1 MEKKDVPGLLANELL
16 PKIHGFCRLKLGSDD
31 EAEDLAQDICV
42 EVLRSVY
49 KGTEIV
55 NLPAFVWKVSNRQY
69 YNWLRKKKRRSGTV
83 SIDAAEFW
91 LSAEDDVEEKI
102 ILEEQT
108 ALLRRELAHLTQMW
122 REATVLYYFDGLSVD
137 EISKK
142 LGRSQGTVKWWLHQA
157 REELG
162 KGLNSM
168 REYGEKSYRP
178 GRLTMSC
185 QGNPGADGEPMR
197 CAERRIAQNILL
209 AAYRKPL
216 SVEELCAELGV
227 SAPYVEDEVD
237 YLTRNELMK
246 EEPKGKYRTD
256 FVILS
261 TPRSPSDPAS
271 SPVEKQI
278 RNAVFPAFCERTTA
292 FLEENREVL
301 TSARFN
307 RPGWTWERLLWVY
320 VHAAVMSAV
329 NRFCAE
335 NGIRVDYSAMPYRPN
350 GGRWIALGFDNSQWT
365 KAAGDAEEW
374 EYYDGPVHKGGGFFA
389 EGFFHTWSGPKS
401 APFFELPDAV
411 FALSADLIEGRKS
424 FDALDAEE
432 KYTLSLAVEK
442 KLWLRRE
449 DGSFALNFYYIDLKT
464 DGELD
469 IILKTFYPG
478 VKPLIGRAWE
488 LIRKTEG
495 ADIPAELRWQS
506 GNFLANA
513 LNPLVT
519 MCLHDA
525 YREGRLS
532 EPDDDNRTWL
542 SLFVTGVKE

>member
-1 MEKKDVPGLLANELL
+1 MEKKDVLDSLANELL
-16 PKIHGFCRLKLGSDD
+16 PKIHGFCRLKLGADD
-31 EAEDLAQDICV
+31 EAEDLAQDICA
-42 EVLRSVY
+42 EVLRSVR
-49 KGTEIV
+49 KGAEIE

-83 SIDAAEFW
+83 SINAADFW
-91 LSAEDDVEEKI
+91 IPAEDDIEAEI
-102 ILEEQT
+102 ILREQV
-108 ALLRRELAHLTQMW
+108 AILRRELAHLTGMW
-122 REATVLYYFDGLSVD
+122 REATVLYYFDGLTV
-137 EISKK
+137 EKISAK
-142 LGRSQGTVKWWLHQA
+142 LGRSPGTVKWWLHQA

-246 EEPKGKYRTD
+246 EGPKGKYRTD

-261 TPRSPSDPAS
+261 IPDPAGP
-271 SPVEKQI
+271 PVVKQI
-278 RNAVFPAFCERTTA
+278 RNALFPAFHERTAA
-292 FLEENREVL
+292 FLEANREIL
-301 TSARFN
+301 TSPRFN

-320 VHAAVMSAV
+320 IHAAVMSSV

-335 NGIRVDYSAMPYRPN
+335 NGIRVDYSEMPYRPN
-350 GGRWIALGFDNSQWT
+350 GGRWIALGFDNSEWT
-365 KAAGDAEEW
+365 KSADAEEW
-374 EYYDGPVHKGGGFFA
+374 AYYDGPVQKGGGFYA
-389 EGFFHTWSGPKS
+389 EGFFHAWSGPS
-401 APFFELPDAV
+401 STPFFDLPDAV
-411 FALSADLIEGRKS
+411 FALSADLIEGRRS
-424 FDALDAEE
+424 FDTLEAEE

-449 DGSFALNFYYIDLKT
+449 DGSFALNFYYIDLNT
-464 DGELD
+464 DGELAK
-469 IILKTFYPG
+469 ILKNFYPDAE
-478 VKPLIGRAWE
+478 PLIGRAWE

-495 ADIPAELRWQS
+495 AGIPAELRWQS

-525 YREGRLS
+525 YRDGRLS
-532 EPDDDNRTWL
+532 EPDDNNRAWL
-542 SLFVTGVKE
+542 SLFVTGVQE

>member
-1 MEKKDVPGLLANELL
+1 MEERDVLDSLANELL
-16 PKIHGFCRLKLGSDD
+16 PKIHGFCRLKLGADD
-31 EAEDLAQDICV
+31 EAEDLAQDICA
-42 EVLRSVY
+42 EVLRSVRR
-49 KGTEIV
+49 GIEID

-69 YNWLRKKKRRSGTV
+69 YNRLRKKKRGSGTV
-83 SIDAAEFW
+83 SIDAADFW
-91 LSAEDDVEEKI
+91 LPAEVDIEAEIV
-102 ILEEQT
+102 LREQV
-108 ALLRRELAHLTQMW
+108 ALLRREMAHLTRMW
-122 REATVLYYFDGLSVD
+122 REATVLYYFEGLSVA
-137 EISKK
+137 EISEK
-142 LGRSQGTVKWWLHQA
+142 LGRSPGTVKWWLHQA

-162 KGLNSM
+162 KGLNVM

-185 QGNPGADGEPMR
+185 QGNPGAEGEPMR

-246 EEPKGKYRTD
+246 EGPKGKYRTD
-256 FVILS
+256 FVILAI
-261 TPRSPSDPAS
+261 SDPAGP
-271 SPVEKQI
+271 PVVKQI
-278 RNAVFPAFCERTTA
+278 RNALFPAFHERTTA
-292 FLEENREVL
+292 FLEANREVL
-301 TSARFN
+301 TSPRFN

-320 VHAAVMSAV
+320 IHAAVMSAV
-329 NRFCAE
+329 NRFCSE
-335 NGIRVDYSAMPYRPN
+335 NGIRVDYSAMPERPN
-350 GGRWIALGFDNSQWT
+350 GGRWIALGFDNSAWT
-365 KAAGDAEEW
+365 KAAGDTEGW

-389 EGFFHTWSGPKS
+389 EGFFHTWSGLRS
-401 APFFELPDAV
+401 EPFFELPDAV

-424 FDALDAEE
+424 FDALDEEE

-469 IILKTFYPG
+469 KILKAFYHG
-478 VKPLIGRAWE
+478 VKPLLGRAWE

-532 EPDDDNRTWL
+532 EPDDNNRTWL

>member
-102 ILEEQT
+102 ILEEQI

-157 REELG
+157 REELR
-162 KGLNSM
+162 KGLNIM

-197 CAERRIAQNILL
+197 CSERRIAQNVLL
-209 AAYRKPL
+209 AAYRKSL
-216 SVEELCAELGV
+216 SIEELCAELGV
-227 SAPYVEDEVD
+227 SAPYIEDEVD
-237 YLTRNELMK
+237 YLTQNELMK
-246 EEPKGKYRTD
+246 KDPKGRFRTD

-261 TPRSPSDPAS
+261 DHDAYEECRQTR
-271 SPVEKQI
+271 QTL
-278 RNAVFPAFCERTTA
+278 FPAFYERVITWLDGKQGILSTP
-292 FLEENREVL
+292 
-301 TSARFN
+301 RFN
-307 RPGWTWERLLWVY
+307 RPGWAWERLLWVY
-320 VHAAVMSAV
+320 IHAAVQSCV
-329 NRFCAE
+329 ERFKRAH
-335 NGIRVDYSAMPYRPN
+335 NIRVDFSKMPYRPN
-350 GGRWIALGFDNSQWT
+350 GGRWIALGFDNS
-365 KAAGDAEEW
+365 KGERDEPEEDW
-374 EYYDGPVHKGGGFFA
+374 MAYDGPVHKGGGFFA
-389 EGFFHTWSGPKS
+389 EGFFHSWSGTS
-401 APFFELPDAV
+401 STPFFSIPTEV
-411 FALSADLIEGRKS
+411 FALSTDLLEGRKR
-424 FDALDAEE
+424 LDCLTEE
-432 KYTLSLAVEK
+432 DKYLFSLAVEN
-442 KLWLRRE
+442 KLWLRQGERS
-449 DGSFALNFYYIDLKT
+449 DFALNFYFIDFAADT
-464 DGELD
+464 ELAG
-469 IILKTFYPG
+469 IFKEFYPTLE
-478 VKPLIGRAWE
+478 PLISEAWNG
-488 LIRKTEG
+488 IRKRHEAG
-495 ADIPAELRWQS
+495 IPSDLQWQM
-506 GNFLANA
+506 GNLLSNG
-513 LNPLVT
+513 LNSLVP
-519 MCLHDA
+519 MCLYDA
-525 YREGRLS
+525 YHEGRLS
-532 EPDDDNRTWL
+532 EPDDNNRTWL
-542 SLFVTGVKE
+542 SLFVTGGER

>member
-1 MEKKDVPGLLANELL
+1 MEKKDVLDSLANELL
-16 PKIHGFCRLKLGSDD
+16 PKIHGFCRLKLGADD
-31 EAEDLAQDICV
+31 EAEDLAQDICA
-42 EVLRSVY
+42 EVLRSVR
-49 KGTEIV
+49 KGAEIE

-83 SIDAAEFW
+83 SINAADFW
-91 LSAEDDVEEKI
+91 IPAEDDIEAEIV
-102 ILEEQT
+102 LREQV
-108 ALLRRELAHLTQMW
+108 AILRRELAHLTGMW
-122 REATVLYYFDGLSVD
+122 REATVLYYFDGLTV
-137 EISKK
+137 EKISAK
-142 LGRSQGTVKWWLHQA
+142 LGRSPGTVKWWLHQA

-246 EEPKGKYRTD
+246 EGPKGKYRTD

-261 TPRSPSDPAS
+261 IPDPAGP
-271 SPVEKQI
+271 PVVKQI
-278 RNAVFPAFCERTTA
+278 RNALFPAFHERTAA
-292 FLEENREVL
+292 FLEANREIL
-301 TSARFN
+301 TSPRFN
-307 RPGWTWERLLWVY
+307 RPGWTWDRLLWVY
-320 VHAAVMSAV
+320 IHAAVMSSV

-335 NGIRVDYSAMPYRPN
+335 NEIRVDYSEMPYRPN
-350 GGRWIALGFDNSQWT
+350 GGRWIALGFDNSEWT
-365 KAAGDAEEW
+365 KAADAEEW
-374 EYYDGPVHKGGGFFA
+374 AYYDGPVQKGGGFYA
-389 EGFFHTWSGPKS
+389 EGFFHAWSGPS
-401 APFFELPDAV
+401 STPFFDLPDAV
-411 FALSADLIEGRKS
+411 FALSADLIEGRRS
-424 FDALDAEE
+424 FDTLEAEE
-432 KYTLSLAVEK
+432 KYMLSLAVEK

-449 DGSFALNFYYIDLKT
+449 DGSFALNFYYIDLNT
-464 DGELD
+464 DGELAN
-469 IILKTFYPG
+469 ILKSFYPDAE
-478 VKPLIGRAWE
+478 PLIGRAWE

-495 ADIPAELRWQS
+495 AGIPAELRWQS

-525 YREGRLS
+525 YRDGRLS
-532 EPDDDNRTWL
+532 EPDDNNRAWL
-542 SLFVTGVKE
+542 SLFVTGVQE

>member
-1 MEKKDVPGLLANELL
+1 MEKKDVLDSLANELL
-16 PKIHGFCRLKLGSDD
+16 PKIHGFCRLKLGADD
-31 EAEDLAQDICV
+31 EAEDLAQDICA
-42 EVLRSVY
+42 EVLRSVR
-49 KGTEIV
+49 KGAEIE

-83 SIDAAEFW
+83 SINAADFW
-91 LSAEDDVEEKI
+91 LPAEDDIEAEIV
-102 ILEEQT
+102 LREQV
-108 ALLRRELAHLTQMW
+108 AILRRELAHLTGMW
-122 REATVLYYFDGLSVD
+122 REATVLYYFDGLTV
-137 EISKK
+137 EKISAK
-142 LGRSQGTVKWWLHQA
+142 LGRSPGTVKWWLHQA

-185 QGNPGADGEPMR
+185 QGNPGADEEPMR

-246 EEPKGKYRTD
+246 EGPKGKYRTD

-261 TPRSPSDPAS
+261 IPDPAGP
-271 SPVEKQI
+271 PVVKQI
-278 RNAVFPAFCERTTA
+278 RNALFPAFHERTAA
-292 FLEENREVL
+292 FLEANREIL
-301 TSARFN
+301 TSPRFN

-320 VHAAVMSAV
+320 IHAAVMSSV

-335 NGIRVDYSAMPYRPN
+335 NGIRVDYSEMPYRPN
-350 GGRWIALGFDNSQWT
+350 GGRWIALGFDNSEWT
-365 KAAGDAEEW
+365 KTADAEEW
-374 EYYDGPVHKGGGFFA
+374 AYYDGPVHKGGGFYA
-389 EGFFHTWSGPKS
+389 EGFFHTWSGPS
-401 APFFELPDAV
+401 STPFFALPDAV

-424 FDALDAEE
+424 FDTLEAEE

-449 DGSFALNFYYIDLKT
+449 DGSFALNFYYIDLNT
-464 DGELD
+464 DGELAN
-469 IILKTFYPG
+469 ILKSFYPDAE
-478 VKPLIGRAWE
+478 PLIGRAWE

-525 YREGRLS
+525 YRDGRLS
-532 EPDDDNRTWL
+532 EPDDNNRTWL

>member
-1 MEKKDVPGLLANELL
+1 MEKKDVLDSLANELL
-16 PKIHGFCRLKLGSDD
+16 PKIHGFCRLKLGADD
-31 EAEDLAQDICV
+31 EAEDLAQDICA
-42 EVLRSVY
+42 EVLRSVR
-49 KGTEIV
+49 KGAEIE

-83 SIDAAEFW
+83 SINAADFW
-91 LSAEDDVEEKI
+91 LPAEDDIEAEIV
-102 ILEEQT
+102 LREQV
-108 ALLRRELAHLTQMW
+108 AILRRELAHLTGMW
-122 REATVLYYFDGLSVD
+122 REATVLYYFDGLTV
-137 EISKK
+137 EKISAK
-142 LGRSQGTVKWWLHQA
+142 LGRSPGTVKWWLHQA

-246 EEPKGKYRTD
+246 EGPKGKYRTD

-261 TPRSPSDPAS
+261 IPDPAGP
-271 SPVEKQI
+271 PVVKQI
-278 RNAVFPAFCERTTA
+278 RNALFPAFHERATA
-292 FLEENREVL
+292 FLEANREIL
-301 TSARFN
+301 TSPLFN

-320 VHAAVMSAV
+320 IHAAVMSSV

-335 NGIRVDYSAMPYRPN
+335 NGIRVDYSEMPYRPN
-350 GGRWIALGFDNSQWT
+350 GGRWIALGFDNSEWT
-365 KAAGDAEEW
+365 KADDTEEW
-374 EYYDGPVHKGGGFFA
+374 AYYDGPVHKGGGFFA
-389 EGFFHTWSGPKS
+389 EGFFHAWSGLS
-401 APFFELPDAV
+401 STPFFDLPDAV

-424 FDALDAEE
+424 FDTLDAEE

-442 KLWLRRE
+442 KLWLRRD
-449 DGSFALNFYYIDLKT
+449 DGSFALNFYYIDLNT
-464 DGELD
+464 DGELAK
-469 IILKTFYPG
+469 ILKNFYPDAE
-478 VKPLIGRAWE
+478 PLIGRAWE

-495 ADIPAELRWQS
+495 AGIPAELRWQS

-525 YREGRLS
+525 YRDGRLS
-532 EPDDDNRTWL
+532 EPDDNNRAWL
-542 SLFVTGVKE
+542 SLFVTGVQE